1 MRNIFA
7 AAVLS
12 ICVTSLYAGGAVIE
26 QKDGKS
32 ETAYS
37 IELETISGVSWS
49 KARNNPGAKVDLW
62 NVEHVKYNGKGMDE
76 YNGLARKLAA
86 GRGKELAEH
95 ADLYLKMAA
104 APQGVDD
111 ESWARVKLAC
121 RYYRGQG
128 LAMTGQDDA
137 AVDELDGFIK
147 DAEAQAVEGGLNL
160 KFTSAVSSKPVA
172 KAGGLH
178 RLYLDGLEALGLALL
193 RKGESA
199 KATDTAFKALEEIS
213 KELAS
218 KSGKNQYFNWA
229 LRALRVSARYA
240 EDRKEYAAA
249 RQAYESLAKVA
260 LQKEG
265 GRASRASNEASLRV
279 GFMQIKEGD
288 VRGASSRFF
297 EAIREWE
304 AAYGPAHDPN
314 TNPPAFKPNWITP
327 DISYRAAGAYVGQG
341 MVEAAQARNSQQWAK
356 ALKNFCTS
364 LAIFDADD
372 EIRSMGLLGAANAAA
387 QLAEQSKGNA
397 VVASNYAKLAE
408 KYLAELTGLFGK
420 SKAAEDDQIAVIQSH
435 IRTYK
440 KD

>member
-7 AAVLS
+7 AAILS
-12 ICVTSLYAGGAVIE
+12 ICATSLFAGGAVIE

-32 ETAYS
+32 ENAYS
-37 IELETISGVSWS
+37 IETESISGVTWS
-49 KARNNPGAKVDLW
+49 KARNNPGTKIDLW
-62 NVEHVKYNGKGMDE
+62 NVEHVKYSGKGMDE
-76 YNGLARKLAA
+76 YNGLARKLSA
-86 GRGKELAEH
+86 GRGKDLTDH
-95 ADLYLKMAA
+95 ADIYLKMAEP
-104 APQGVDD
+104 PQGVDA
-111 ESWARVKLAC
+111 ESWVRIKLAC

-128 LAMTGQDDA
+128 LALTGQDNA
-137 AVDELDGFIK
+137 AVEELAGFVT
-147 DAEAQAVEGGLNL
+147 DAEAQAAEGGLNL
-160 KFTSAVSSKPVA
+160 KFTSAVSGKPVA

-199 KATDTAFKALEEIS
+199 KATETAFKALLDIS
-213 KELAS
+213 QELAS

-240 EDRKEYAAA
+240 EDRKEYSAA
-249 RQAYESLAKVA
+249 RQSYEALAKVA

-265 GRASRASNEASLRV
+265 GRASRTSNEASLRV

-288 VRGASSRFF
+288 VRGASSRFY

-327 DISYRAAGAYVGQG
+327 DVSYRAAGAYVGQG
-341 MVEAAQARNSQQWAK
+341 MVEAAQARNSQQWGK
-356 ALKNFCTS
+356 ALKNFCSS
-364 LAIFDADD
+364 LAIFAADD
-372 EIRSMGLLGAANAAA
+372 EIRSMALLGASNAAA

-408 KYLAELTGLFGK
+408 KYLAELTGLYGK
-420 SKAAEDDQIAVIQSH
+420 SKAAEDDQVAVIQAH